1 MSSTAFASVFQV
13 PKNEEVDRA
22 IINCKLI
29 NLGFAKPPPL
39 SLAEIGTLLGLVKY
53 FDDVCV
59 CFFRDHWPM
68 NSLLTELNRKQLT
81 LNAKGQVKETFHFT
95 FRVPRSTKG
104 HPHPDHP
111 DRETAIEP

>member
-1 MSSTAFASVFQV
+1 MRQHDDFGRT
-13 PKNEEVDRA
+13 
-22 IINCKLI
+22 
-29 NLGFAKPPPL
+29 
-39 SLAEIGTLLGLVKY
+39 SLDHAVNSGSFWIALEDFVKY

-68 NSLLTELNRKQLT
+68 NSLFTELNRKQLT